1 MNAMLCPKCGS
12 GKVQTSGHLLEGA
25 VHDAECSEC
34 GWRGKDNELVTYDLD
49 KVRQGLDSG
58 LSDAGTAIAMAV
70 SADYMNKL
78 AQFAAQPI
86 GLAMVES
93 GLISKNDTKVLARL
107 LRAACLGAHKATL
120 DELEQ
125 IQREHQNDRRGT
137 QS

>member
-1 MNAMLCPKCGS
+1 MNAWLCPKCGS
-12 GKVQTSGHLLEGA
+12 GKVEVKSSSLGPRVVRCQSCEWSGFE
-25 VHDAECSEC
+25 
-34 GWRGKDNELVTYDLD
+34 KDLVAYDLD
-49 KVRQGLDSG
+49 KARQGLDSG

-70 SADYMNKL
+70 SADYMNRL

-125 IQREHQNDRRGT
+125 IQREHQNERRGT